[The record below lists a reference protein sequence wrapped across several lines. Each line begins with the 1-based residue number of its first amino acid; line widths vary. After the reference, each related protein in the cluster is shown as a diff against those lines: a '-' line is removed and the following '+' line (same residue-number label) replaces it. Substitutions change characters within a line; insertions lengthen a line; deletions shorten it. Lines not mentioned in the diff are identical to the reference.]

1 MTDFKQDRAIYLQ
14 IAERICDEIL
24 AGKYNADDRIPSVRE
39 LAVLLEVNTN
49 TVVKTYDLL
58 QQWEIIYTKRGL
70 GYFVTENAL
79 QKIRDTKGE
88 KFMNENLPELFKQ
101 MELLDI
107 SIETISNKWKEY
119 KRNRTNI

>member
-14 IAERICDEIL
+14 MAERICDEIL

-49 TVVKTYDLL
+49 TVVKTYELLL
-58 QQWEIIYTKRGL
+58 QWEVIYTKRGL
-70 GYFVTENAL
+70 GYFVTTDAL
-79 QKIRDTKGE
+79 KKIRQTKSS
-88 KFMNENLPELFKQ
+88 KFMNENLPELFRQ

-107 SIETISNKWKEY
+107 SIETVIKEWEVFRVNKDQ
-119 KRNRTNI
+119 

>member
-14 IAERICDEIL
+14 MAERICDEIL

-49 TVVKTYDLL
+49 TVVKTYELLL
-58 QQWEIIYTKRGL
+58 QWEVIYTKRGL
-70 GYFVTENAL
+70 GYFVTTDAL
-79 QKIRDTKGE
+79 KKIRQTRSS
-88 KFMNENLPELFKQ
+88 KFMNENLPELFRQ

-107 SIETISNKWKEY
+107 SIETVIKEWEVFRVNKDQ
-119 KRNRTNI
+119 

>member
-1 MTDFKQDRAIYLQ
+1 MTDFKQDIAIYLQ

-79 QKIRDTKGE
+79 QKIRSTKGK
-88 KFMNENLPELFKQ
+88 KFMNENLPELFRQ

-107 SIETISNKWKEY
+107 SIDTISNKWKEY

>member
-14 IAERICDEIL
+14 MAERICDEIL

-58 QQWEIIYTKRGL
+58 LQWGIIYTRRGL

-79 QKIRDTKGE
+79 QEIRHTRGE
-88 KFMNENLPELFKQ
+88 RFMNENLPELFRQ
-101 MELLDI
+101 MELLEI
-107 SIETISNKWKEY
+107 SIETIIRQWKKFKE
-119 KRNRTNI
+119 K